1 MKKIGLKKCIV
12 VTCFDQNQPGYL
24 DFSYRIASLAK
35 DYQLTIVS
43 LHEITQS
50 ELIFKNI
57 SYKVFMVGLGKPGW
71 VSYLIKSAMFIRQQK
86 PDVVMLLHSAAAP
99 IVLLIGN
106 IPTCLYW
113 NEHPTNLVH
122 LPTKFAPIRRI
133 VTLAL
138 YKILFTSARKAS
150 VVMPI
155 GEEHRD
161 DLCKHKVEPQ
171 KIVMLYM
178 GVSDQFLLK
187 QTTKEHDANQTVHLM
202 YLGTVSKV
210 RGRDVMLEAMSILA
224 KKNVGVHLTIVGANQ
239 EQLDYCKERILELQ
253 IAGMVTVLGRVPGN
267 RIPDYLIQADFGICL
282 WEQNIWNE
290 FNPPTKLFEYLVAG
304 VPVLAS
310 NIRTHTRYVQDWKN
324 GLIFDYDA
332 HSLARVIIELDK
344 NKNNI
349 YAFKKHAAKSGKQFL
364 WSKLEPTFLASM
376 RTLATS

>member
-57 SYKVFMVGLGKPGW
+57 SYKVFMVGLGKLGW

-187 QTTKEHDANQTVHLM
+187 QTTKEHDTNQTVHLM

-253 IAGMVTVLGRVPGN
+253 IVGMVTVLGRVPGN

>member
-50 ELIFKNI
+50 ELLLKNI
-57 SYKVFMVGLGKPGW
+57 SYRVFTVSAGKLGW
-71 VSYLIKSAMFIRQQK
+71 VSYLIKNAMFIRQQK
-86 PDVVMLLHSAAAP
+86 PDIVMLLHSAAAP

-133 VTLAL
+133 VTLVL

-187 QTTKEHDANQTVHLM
+187 QTTKEHDTNQTVHLM

-253 IAGMVTVLGRVPGN
+253 IVGMVTVLGRVPGN

-349 YAFKKHAAKSGKQFL
+349 YTFKKHAAESGQRFL
-364 WSKLEPTFLASM
+364 WSKLEPTFLASIH
-376 RTLATS
+376 TLATS

>member
-50 ELIFKNI
+50 ELLLKNI
-57 SYKVFMVGLGKPGW
+57 SYRVFTVSAGKLGW
-71 VSYLIKSAMFIRQQK
+71 ASYLIKNAMFIRQQK

-187 QTTKEHDANQTVHLM
+187 QTTKEHDTNQTVHLM

-349 YAFKKHAAKSGKQFL
+349 YTFKKHAAESGQRFL
-364 WSKLEPTFLASM
+364 WSKLEPTFLASIH
-376 RTLATS
+376 TLATS

>member
-24 DFSYRIASLAK
+24 DFSYRISSLAK

-43 LHEITQS
+43 LHKITQS
-50 ELIFKNI
+50 ELLFKNI
-57 SYKVFMVGLGKPGW
+57 SYRVFTVGAGKFGW
-71 VSYLIKSAMFIRQQK
+71 ITYLIKSAMFIRQQR
-86 PDVVMLLHSAAAP
+86 PDVVLLLHSAAAP

-122 LPTKFAPIRRI
+122 LPTKFAPIRRL

-138 YKILFTSARKAS
+138 HKLLFTSARKAS
-150 VVMPI
+150 LVMPI

-161 DLCKHKVEPQ
+161 DLCKHNVEPK
-171 KIVMLYM
+171 KIEMLYM
-178 GVSDQFLLK
+178 GVSDQFLLN
-187 QTTKEHDANQTVHLM
+187 QTTKENDTNQTVHLM

-210 RGRDVMLEAMSILA
+210 RGRDVMLEAMSVLA

-239 EQLDYCKERILELQ
+239 EQLDYCKERILDLQ

-267 RIPDYLIQADFGICL
+267 QIPDYLIQADFGICL
-282 WEQNIWNE
+282 WEQSIWNE

-310 NIRTHTRYVQDWKN
+310 NIRTHTRYVQDWQN

-332 HSLARVIIELDK
+332 HSLAKVIIELDK

-349 YAFKKHAAKSGKQFL
+349 HAFKKHAAESGQRFL
-364 WSKLEPTFLASM
+364 WSKLEPIFLASI

>member
-50 ELIFKNI
+50 ELLLKNI
-57 SYKVFMVGLGKPGW
+57 SYRVFTVSAGKLGW
-71 VSYLIKSAMFIRQQK
+71 ASYLIKNAMFIRQQK

-133 VTLAL
+133 VTLVL

-187 QTTKEHDANQTVHLM
+187 QTTKEHDTNQTVHLM

-253 IAGMVTVLGRVPGN
+253 IVGMVTVLGRVPGN

-349 YAFKKHAAKSGKQFL
+349 YTFKKHAAESGQRFL
-364 WSKLEPTFLASM
+364 WSKLEPTFLASIH
-376 RTLATS
+376 TLATS